1 MKNKKKHSV
10 RDEKEK
16 ELIEFLCLTKEG
28 KYAQIDE
35 SSLPYSRVKEETV
48 EIEPCQE
55 IYYYGLT

>member
-28 KYAQIDE
+28 KYAPIDE
-35 SSLPYSRVKEETV
+35 NSLPYARMREET
-48 EIEPCQE
+48 EGIEPYQE
-55 IYYYGLT
+55 IYYYGLA